1 MAKKSDPCKITLNR
15 KDGSRPQ
22 TFTYGEFMNMLYDG
36 GIDDFVRQGL
46 VDTNALSGNYPFS
59 ERQQRFAPKKDQE
72 IKGREWVKKLKEDP
86 TISDD
91 IKRSFSL
98 DTESYITL
106 PNSLTVDEANALIDI
121 MGVDEAYNHLVNM
134 SGKNMPSAY
143 RAVMSQ
149 ILLKKLNQMG
159 DNERAVDVVAASS
172 GLSTD
177 LAQGLQAFSLWK
189 RLTPEGQLLATQRDL
204 FEQRRNMIKMYK
216 STIQKIT
223 NSFNK
228 IQRDTAKEVADKF
241 ADNSGAKPSIPG
253 KPPTNKQYGSN
264 NKNITREKYEAAR
277 EALLRKLNGNAGQ
290 PSQREESV
298 PDEVFTIAAFHYEAS
313 EGNFE
318 AFTKALIEDLGPSI
332 EQYAD
337 MLFELSKIE
346 IEETAK
352 ASRVD
357 ELTERLNKLIAPPK
371 TTAETEEGKRK
382 TKAEQIAEVASE
394 LDSLTGTT
402 DYSQMAEMYKQSKE
416 VKALTDAIDR
426 MTEDKETETKER
438 KTKEQKLREAAA
450 RLDEINGGTF
460 YSEYVEGYIEQ
471 KKVNDLSDKLDNMM
485 TEPTSSG
492 PTPPVQK
499 TSRND
504 KMRQMA
510 AEVDAINGNTD
521 YSDMVEEYIKE
532 REIQELEGK
541 FNKAIQIKPP
551 KPRTAPASRQK
562 KINQMALELQA
573 KTGDSSYVAAAM
585 AFEKAK
591 KDQADAK
598 KKVRE
603 QQAAIKRAASKK
615 GIITALSAMGT
626 SMSDIIRSHYSGVE
640 ATKERLIERLINEAG
655 VSGQAATNLADK
667 ISQEFD
673 KLATERK
680 QKAIN
685 TMLKRKAML
694 GTPKKKKSEIDTF
707 IERSNLGMLT
717 EAQSSEN
724 VADIMGF
731 PGKIS
736 AEDAAKI
743 KELADK
749 VREATSEREKERAMY
764 DLMKYRISMNDFSWA
779 DSIQSIWMASILSGQ
794 KTQALNIIANS
805 VNSAFLYGNALSRNP
820 LGILPITKGLLVGL
834 KRGFFE
840 GIDTWRTGKSPLR
853 GQQIEIPD
861 TLETH
866 PFKGGNMNP
875 FNYYRYV
882 RRFMIAADTFSYE
895 GLKQMRAHQLAYM
908 EALERKDEFP
918 DMSARKLANKLL
930 NRSDTALKAA
940 TQQAEMERDQ
950 KIEAAREK
958 LADGKITQ
966 KEFKIIENFAK
977 ADERFRIHEI
987 LEESRGQELMSA
999 AHKYAARGTF
1009 NHPPEGFLGL
1019 MAKGLNQSVLGKAK
1033 FSRYFIPFVN
1043 IITNVTNETLNY
1055 SPIGAIRAF
1064 KESGTLL
1071 PNKEI
1076 REMDS
1081 NERTDL
1087 YIKAAWGTVLSGI
1100 LMYLSGDDE
1109 EEPTVEITANGF
1121 GNPKENG
1128 VLQETGWQ
1136 PNSFRFKN
1144 PFTGEYTGW
1153 FSYRYSPM
1161 YFMMSFIGGARDHVK
1176 YKGQEPGEAD
1186 WAKWGVGLTVAGK
1199 SMFESTYL
1207 NSLED
1212 FMELI
1217 HGSTVSPESFGERL
1231 SDWAAKTGAGFLPNL
1246 YTQTAQQIQ
1255 NWMDIPAKEIRE
1267 TYMGRIL
1274 RDIPVARD
1282 RFFNRVG
1289 VFGDDLPP
1297 DTDIIYSVREARDS
1311 DDIADML
1318 VKRKVSITTP
1328 SRTGEFVDINGEK
1341 VPMEHD
1347 QFYNFM
1353 KVRGHF
1359 IKYFFHNEKQNLM
1372 ADWEKMTDEEF
1383 KQEWADIE
1391 STATTVAKN
1400 YCDKYIP
1407 MGTKDYWD
1415 YVVKNYP
1422 LEPFTLYKMVPEQY
1436 VPFGFNLKETLAEIG
1451 MKHLLFSSKERGK
1464 DIKDPIIQNINKNR
1478 ERTQYEAMLDTLPP
1492 SEQAVIRRLLERH
1505 KTDSTATQS
1514 NELPKGQVPKSS
1526 QKEPQPAA
1534 PATPAAPKAPEP
1546 SSARDRKFKA
1556 EGKTYTISSGQV
1568 SAFLKAFPNA
1578 VEITD

>member
-15 KDGSRPQ
+15 KDGSKPQ

-36 GIDDFVRQGL
+36 GIDDFVKQGL

-59 ERQQRFAPKKDQE
+59 ERQQRFAPKKEQQ

-91 IKRSFSL
+91 IKRSFNL

-106 PNSLTVDEANALIDI
+106 PNSLTVEEANNLIDI
-121 MGVDEAYNHLVNM
+121 MGIDEAYNHLVNM
-134 SGKNMPSAY
+134 NGKNMPSAY

-149 ILLKKLNQMG
+149 IVLKKLNQMG
-159 DNERAVDVVAASS
+159 DNERAVDIVAASS

-241 ADNSGAKPSIPG
+241 KGNSGAKPSIPS
-253 KPPTNKQYGSN
+253 KPPTNKQYGAD
-264 NKNITREKYEAAR
+264 NKNVTRDKYEAAR
-277 EALLRKLNGNAGQ
+277 EALLKKLNGNAGQ

-313 EGNFE
+313 KGNME
-318 AFTKALIEDLGPSI
+318 AFTKALIEDLGPSM

-346 IEETAK
+346 IEEAAK
-352 ASRVD
+352 AKRID
-357 ELTERLNKLIAPPK
+357 ELTEKLNKLIAPPK
-371 TTAETEEGKRK
+371 TKAETEEGGQEGKRK
-382 TKAEQIAEVASE
+382 TKAEQIAEIASE
-394 LDSLTGTT
+394 LDALTGTT
-402 DYSQMAEMYKQSKE
+402 DYTQMAEMYKQAKE
-416 VKALTDAIDR
+416 VKTLTDAIDR
-426 MTEDKETETKER
+426 MTEDKEPETKER
-438 KTKEQKLREAAA
+438 KTKEERLREAAA

-471 KKVNDLSDKLDNMM
+471 KKVNDLSDKLDEMM
-485 TEPTSSG
+485 SQPTSSG

-521 YSDMVEEYIKE
+521 YSDMVEEYIEE
-532 REIQELEGK
+532 RELQELEGK

-562 KINQMALELQA
+562 RINQMALDLQA

-598 KKVRE
+598 KKARE
-603 QQAAIKRAASKK
+603 QQAAIKRAASEK
-615 GIITALSAMGT
+615 GILTALSAMGT

-694 GTPKKKKSEIDTF
+694 ATPKKKKSEIDIF
-707 IERSNLGMLT
+707 IERSNMGMLT

-736 AEDAAKI
+736 ASDAAKI

-749 VREATSEREKERAMY
+749 VQEATSEREKERAMY

-779 DSIQSIWMASILSGQ
+779 DSIQSIWMASILSGHR
-794 KTQALNIIANS
+794 TQATNIIANS
-805 VNSAFLYGNALSRNP
+805 INSAFLYGNALSRNP

-840 GIDTWRTGKSPLR
+840 GLDTWRTGKSPLR

-866 PFKGGNMNP
+866 PFKGGKMNP
-875 FNYYRYV
+875 FNYYKYV

-895 GLKQMRAHQLAYM
+895 GLKQMRAHQLAYI
-908 EALERKDEFP
+908 EALERKDDFP
-918 DMSARKLANKLL
+918 NMSARKIANKLL

-940 TQQAEMERDQ
+940 ITQAETERDE
-950 KIEAAREK
+950 KINAAKEQLSQGKLTPQQYKSIEK
-958 LADGKITQ
+958 
-966 KEFKIIENFAK
+966 FAR

-987 LEESRGQELMSA
+987 LEESRDQELMSA
-999 AHKYAARGTF
+999 AHKYAARGTY
-1009 NHPPEGFLGL
+1009 NHPPEGYLGVW
-1019 MAKGLNQSVLGKAK
+1019 AKGLNQSILAK
-1033 FSRYFIPFVN
+1033 TKFTRYFIPFVN

-1055 SPIGAIRAF
+1055 SPIGAVRAF
-1064 KESGTLL
+1064 KQSGTVL
-1071 PNKEI
+1071 PNKDI

-1087 YIKAAWGTVLSGI
+1087 YIKAAWGTVLSAA
-1100 LMYLSGDDE
+1100 LMYLSGDDD

-1121 GNPKENG
+1121 GSPKENG
-1128 VLQETGWQ
+1128 ILEKSGWQ
-1136 PNSFRFKN
+1136 PNSFRVKN

-1153 FSYRYSPM
+1153 FSYRYTPM
-1161 YFMMSFIGGARDHVK
+1161 YFMMSFIGGARDQVK

-1186 WAKWGVGLTVAGK
+1186 WAKWGVGLAVAAK

-1217 HGSTVSPESFGERL
+1217 HGSTTSPENFIDRFL
-1231 SDWAAKTGAGFLPNL
+1231 DWFAKTGAGFLPNL
-1246 YTQTAQQIQ
+1246 YTQAAQAIED
-1255 NWMDIPAKEIRE
+1255 WMEIPAKEIRE
-1267 TYMGRIL
+1267 TYLGRIL

-1282 RFFNRVG
+1282 RYFNRVG

-1297 DTDIIYSVREARDS
+1297 DTDIIYSVKEASDS
-1311 DDIADML
+1311 DDIANMM
-1318 VKRKVSITTP
+1318 VKRHVSITTP
-1328 SRTGEFVDINGEK
+1328 SRTGEFVDINREK
-1341 VPMEHD
+1341 VPMDHD

-1353 KVRGHF
+1353 KIRGHF
-1359 IKYFFHNEKQNLM
+1359 IKYFFHNDQYSLM
-1372 ADWEKMTDEEF
+1372 SQWEAMTDEEF
-1383 KQEWADIE
+1383 KQEVGDIE
-1391 STATTVAKN
+1391 LVASIAAKE

-1407 MGTKDYWD
+1407 MGTKDYWK
-1415 YVVKNYP
+1415 YVTENYP
-1422 LEPFTLYKMVPEQY
+1422 LESFTTFKMVPKEN
-1436 VPFGFNLKETLAEIG
+1436 VPLGFNLAETLAEIG
-1451 MKHLLFSSKERGK
+1451 MKHLIFSNKEMGK
-1464 DIKDPIIQNINKNR
+1464 ELSGEIIENIEKSR
-1478 ERTQYEAMLDTLPP
+1478 ERSMYEPMLDTLPAA
-1492 SEQAVIRRLLERH
+1492 EQAVVRGILARQ
-1505 KTDSTATQS
+1505 KSDSTKAQS
-1514 NELPKGQVPKSS
+1514 PAPPTAPLSTKPK
-1526 QKEPQPAA
+1526 A
-1534 PATPAAPKAPEP
+1534 PATTAPQTPTGAE
-1546 SSARDRKFKA
+1546 RKFRAK
-1556 EGKTYTISSGQV
+1556 GKVYTIKDSQV
-1568 SAFLKAFPNA
+1568 KSFLKSFPDA
-1578 VEITD
+1578 EEINE